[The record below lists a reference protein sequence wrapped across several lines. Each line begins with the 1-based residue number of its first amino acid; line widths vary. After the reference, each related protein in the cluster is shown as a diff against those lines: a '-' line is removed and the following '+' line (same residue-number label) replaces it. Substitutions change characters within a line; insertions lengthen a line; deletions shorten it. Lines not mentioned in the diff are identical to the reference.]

1 MMNKSTKR
9 GFSLVELVIVIVIL
23 AVISAIALPRISR
36 GAKGADESA
45 LGQNLAILRS
55 AIEMYA
61 AEHGGSFPGG
71 TSDGTNA
78 AGTEDAFISQLTK
91 YSDKNGT
98 VADAKDA
105 ATGIIYGPYL
115 LKVPPVTVGTNA
127 GKNTV
132 NVVTGATAPSVSGTT
147 GWCYNSDTGKI
158 IANSDASSDSGG
170 TYDEW

>member
-1 MMNKSTKR
+1 MKMSNKR

-61 AEHGGSFPGG
+61 AEHGGKFPGG
-71 TSDGTNA
+71 SPDGTNA
-78 AGTEDAFISQLTK
+78 AGTEEAFIAQLTK

-98 VADAKDA
+98 VDDAKDA
-105 ATGIIYGPYL
+105 ANGIIYGPYL

-127 GKNTV
+127 GENSV
-132 NVVTGATAPSVSGTT
+132 NVVTGTTAPSVSGNT
-147 GWCYNSDTGKI
+147 GWCYNSDTGQI
-158 IANSDASSDSGG
+158 IANSDADSDSGVA
-170 TYDEW
+170 YDEW